1 LALKLRGIGITRI
14 RPLSGG
20 YAEWKRR
27 GYPLQDATDGLDG
40 RGGSALESIP
50 SR

>member
-1 LALKLRGIGITRI
+1 MGITRI

-27 GYPLQDATDGLDG
+27 GYPLQDTAHGLDWRSDG
-40 RGGSALESIP
+40 DSSVSVAGSRP
-50 SR
+50 